1 MASMGMSARSRSGRR
16 GVALST
22 VLLCMVVL
30 TLILFTAVSASLSH
44 LRFVHSAAA
53 AEHARN
59 LADAALS
66 RALARL
72 DETDFQFGN
81 PDGSIADRRVV
92 VTLPDLPDSSGVV
105 TFNRSES
112 GFSDGY
118 STWNINSDNGVTG
131 AGNHQVPARTV
142 HLVARGKVGDVER
155 WMECVYYRPPFPD
168 GMVSTGPID
177 AKSVQL
183 SAIRSAQGYAGG
195 DPAAIAQENQLP
207 ANVFSNALVGQ
218 SGAPAVLLSGQSR
231 ISGSVGAKGSVS
243 VVAPSLVQ
251 GEVLP
256 GSEERS
262 IPDLRLEEKFA
273 LVEESSGLVT
283 STGGDLV
290 LEPNWFSRSEGTL
303 TINGDLDLNGT
314 ALLVKNGDLIVRG
327 GIKGRGVILSEGKV
341 EIHDG
346 RTNLDTSELV
356 AIGCKGDF
364 ILRADA
370 PESNYFRGLIYS
382 ESAIDAKDITV
393 VGGMV
398 SNGKNGGTGSIKLDN
413 VRFVHDPTSLDIV
426 VFPIVKARRW
436 NENRKRYEY
445 AAFWVSI
452 QPGSDPNIA
461 GATESGWIVDAGTCI
476 QTQGTPKYSQTD
488 GDGSVSSYENFTD
501 PFLIGK
507 TVKEW
512 ETSNPTTYSA
522 TVLPPRWHALRPGES
537 TTEQQIRIVKSL
549 VGKDSGE
556 AAPVVE
562 WLDQRSGLS
571 GGEMDSWDTNIWHQ
585 TWEESSQWNP
595 PPEPD
600 KPLPNG
606 SFATNSYRSALD
618 AADPSVTL
626 RFNLNNLLAELSGK
640 KARVA
645 LWRPFR

>member
-1 MASMGMSARSRSGRR
+1 MGVLVRSSSRR

-30 TLILFTAVSASLSH
+30 ALVLFTAVSASLSH
-44 LRFVHSAAA
+44 LRFVHSAAT

-81 PDGSIADRRVV
+81 PEGDIPERRIV
-92 VTLPDLPDSSGVV
+92 VTVPDLADASGVV
-105 TFNRSES
+105 SFDRSES

-118 STWNINSDNGVTG
+118 STWNLNSDGGVTG
-131 AGNHQVPARTV
+131 AGNRQVPARTV

-195 DPAAIAQENQLP
+195 DPAAIAAENQLP
-207 ANVFSNALVGQ
+207 ANVFSNALRGE
-218 SGAPAVLLSGQSR
+218 SGAPAVLLSGPSR
-231 ISGSVGAKGSVS
+231 VSGNVGAKGSVS

-262 IPDLRLEEKFA
+262 VPDLRLEEKFA
-273 LVEESSGLVT
+273 LVQESSGLVT
-283 STGGDLV
+283 STAGDLV

-303 TINGDLDLNGT
+303 TVGGDLDLNGT
-314 ALLVKNGDLIVRG
+314 ALLVKNGDLKVQG

-341 EIHDG
+341 EIRDG

-364 ILRADA
+364 ILRAEA

-413 VRFVHDPTSLDIV
+413 VRFIHDPTSLDIV
-426 VFPIVKARRW
+426 VFPLMKTRRW
-436 NENRKRYEY
+436 NKNLSPKRYEY

-452 QPGSDPNIA
+452 QPGVDPNTP
-461 GATESGWIVDAGTCI
+461 GAMEDGWIVDAGACI
-476 QTQGTPKYSQTD
+476 QSRGDPRYPQTD
-488 GDGSVSSYENFTD
+488 FDGSASTYENFTD
-501 PFLIGK
+501 KFLIEK

-512 ETSNPTTYSA
+512 KASSPSTYSETTWA
-522 TVLPPRWHALRPGES
+522 SRWYAPRPGET
-537 TTEQQIRIVKSL
+537 TTEQQINIVKSL
-549 VGKDSGE
+549 IGKDSGGD
-556 AAPVVE
+556 ARVVK

-571 GGEMDSWDTNIWHQ
+571 GGDMDSWDTNIWHQ
-585 TWEESSQWNP
+585 TWGNDWPNHP
-595 PPEPD
+595 PNDPGGR
-600 KPLPNG
+600 PLPNVKFVSEG
-606 SFATNSYRSALD
+606 LKKAKTAE
-618 AADPSVTL
+618 DPTLTL